1 MNETTPIHQLEAA
14 TIRDDLYNSVAT
26 LNHLT
31 SMIKVASLMKQ
42 QPDDYFAEW
51 IQHLM
56 IVTTY
61 TSHEQVMEAK
71 AIEIM
76 KYVDGEPRKDLM
88 EHGIKLAQDYIKTLF
103 SQGIV
108 NYRE

>member
-1 MNETTPIHQLEAA
+1 MNENAPIHQMEAA
-14 TIRDDLYNSVAT
+14 TIRDDLYNSVAS

-31 SMIKVASLMKQ
+31 SMIKVAKLTKQ
-42 QPDDYFAEW
+42 NSDDYFAEW

-56 IVTTY
+56 IVITY
-61 TSHEQVMEAK
+61 TSHEQVMESK
-71 AIEIM
+71 AVDIM
-76 KYVDGEPRKDLM
+76 KYIDGSPLKDLF
-88 EHGIKLAQDYIKTLF
+88 ERGIGLAQEYIKMLF

>member
-1 MNETTPIHQLEAA
+1 MNENNPIHQIQAA

-31 SMIKVASLMKQ
+31 SMIKVAHLMKQ
-42 QPDDYFAEW
+42 ASDDYFAEW

-56 IVTTY
+56 IVITY
-61 TSHEQVMEAK
+61 TNHEQVMNSK
-71 AIEIM
+71 ATEII
-76 KYVDGEPRKDLM
+76 KYIDEDPKKNLM
-88 EHGIKLAQDYIKTLF
+88 ESGIKLAQNYIKELF
-103 SQGIV
+103 AQGIV